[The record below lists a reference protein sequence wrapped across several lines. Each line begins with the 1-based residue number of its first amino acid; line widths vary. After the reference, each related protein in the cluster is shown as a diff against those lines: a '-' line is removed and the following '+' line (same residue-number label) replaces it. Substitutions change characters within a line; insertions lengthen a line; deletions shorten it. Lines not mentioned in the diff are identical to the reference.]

1 MSVTTIKAR
10 MRERRFA
17 ASVAMLIG
25 CCSSTAVVAQ
35 TGAIIGTVVADSARG
50 HPVEN
55 AEIMAP
61 ALNVSVRSNAR
72 GEFRLANLAPGR
84 HLIVVRLIG
93 YRTLTDSIELGA
105 DADTRHNFVLSQRA
119 IPLDSMVAEAKQPR
133 EYISP
138 NLNGFLE
145 RMHNHAGGYFIDDST
160 LRKNEDHHLQDVVL
174 SRMAGMRLIRWAG
187 DEAYL
192 ASSRMGSGGALLGSS
207 GSKSNL
213 NPLPRACYSTVYFDG
228 ILIYDLERMG
238 RDVKPPDLSAIL
250 VSDLAG
256 VEFYPGQA
264 SLPVQFKSGQCG
276 TLLLWTR
283 EK

>member
-1 MSVTTIKAR
+1 MRTGFGAR
-10 MRERRFA
+10 ELA
-17 ASVAMLIG
+17 ASLSALVCLNAPTVA
-25 CCSSTAVVAQ
+25 AQ
-35 TGAIIGTVVADSARG
+35 TRSIVGTVVADSARG
-50 HPVEN
+50 HPVES
-55 AEIMAP
+55 AEVMAP
-61 ALNVSVRSNAR
+61 ALNVSTRTNAK
-72 GEFRLANLAPGR
+72 GEFRLAGLAPGR
-84 HLIVVRLIG
+84 HMVVVRLIG
-93 YRTLTDSIELGA
+93 YRTLTDTIELGT

-119 IPLDSMVAEAKQPR
+119 VPLDSMVAEAKQPR

-174 SRMAGMRLIRWAG
+174 SRMAGMRLIRWSG
-187 DEAYL
+187 DEAYM
-192 ASSRMGSGGALLGSS
+192 ASSRIGSGGALLGS
-207 GSKSNL
+207 GGGKSNL
-213 NPLPRACYSTVYFDG
+213 NPLPRACYSTVYLDG

-238 RDVKPPDLSAIL
+238 RDVKPPDLSNIL

-264 SLPVQFKSGQCG
+264 SLPIQFKSGQCG

>member
-1 MSVTTIKAR
+1 MWAVSKAR
-10 MRERRFA
+10 TTGWRFV
-17 ASVAMLIG
+17 ASVAALV
-25 CCSSTAVVAQ
+25 CLNAPTAGAQ
-35 TGAIIGTVVADSARG
+35 TRAIVGTVVADSARG
-50 HPVEN
+50 HPVES
-55 AEIMAP
+55 AEVMAP
-61 ALNVSVRSNAR
+61 ALNVSTRTNEK
-72 GEFRLANLAPGR
+72 GEFRLGGLAPGR
-84 HLIVVRLIG
+84 QMIVVRLIG
-93 YRTLTDSIELGA
+93 YRTLADTVELSA

-119 IPLDSMVAEAKQPR
+119 VPLDSMVAEAKQPR

-160 LRKNEDHHLQDVVL
+160 LRKNEDHRLQDVVL
-174 SRMAGMRLIRWAG
+174 SRMSGMRLIRGAG
-187 DEAYL
+187 DEAYM
-192 ASSRMGSGGALLGSS
+192 ASSRMGSPGALLGR
-207 GSKSNL
+207 GGKSNS
-213 NPLPRACYSTVYFDG
+213 NPLPRACYATVYLDG

-238 RDVKPPDLSAIL
+238 PDVKPPDLSSFL

-283 EK
+283 ER